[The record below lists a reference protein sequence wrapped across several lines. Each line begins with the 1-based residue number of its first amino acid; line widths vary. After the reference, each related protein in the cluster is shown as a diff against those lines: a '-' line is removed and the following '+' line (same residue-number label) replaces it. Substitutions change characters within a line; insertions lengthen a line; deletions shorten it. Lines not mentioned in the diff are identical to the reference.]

1 MGGPHFALFGVDEKC
16 RANPRQQWLFMV
28 PGNWHPVT
36 SFWERSSKLCYV
48 CLFFPPT
55 PSCPGAAQALSD
67 IFPFASGEPFNSLVF
82 PLLHSF
88 IKHLVSIDFG
98 APTLSLRVE
107 LLVF

>member
-1 MGGPHFALFGVDEKC
+1 
-16 RANPRQQWLFMV
+16 MV

-82 PLLHSF
+82 SLLHSF